1 VTFKP
6 NLYNH
11 IHTPTKHY
19 YNPRSLPM
27 AISESIIVSES
38 LPTIHLDLLRAEND
52 TESKKLLSACRT
64 QGFFY
69 LDLTSDPELCKLWEG
84 MLARMKDYF
93 EQPLEVK
100 MQDAR
105 GSDNYGRV
113 HFHRSQL
120 GLCYQLLT
128 FLATYPWA
136 PNRAPSQ
143 KQKTATKLSRYG
155 ILFYNL
161 LNLFSNQLIPPS

>member
-1 VTFKP
+1 
-6 NLYNH
+6 
-11 IHTPTKHY
+11 
-19 YNPRSLPM
+19 M
-27 AISESIIVSES
+27 AITEPIIVSKS

-52 TESKKLLSACRT
+52 TESKKLLSACRI

-105 GSDNYGRV
+105 GSHNYG
-113 HFHRSQL
+113 
-120 GLCYQLLT
+120 
-128 FLATYPWA
+128 
-136 PNRAPSQ
+136 
-143 KQKTATKLSRYG
+143 
-155 ILFYNL
+155 
-161 LNLFSNQLIPPS
+161 